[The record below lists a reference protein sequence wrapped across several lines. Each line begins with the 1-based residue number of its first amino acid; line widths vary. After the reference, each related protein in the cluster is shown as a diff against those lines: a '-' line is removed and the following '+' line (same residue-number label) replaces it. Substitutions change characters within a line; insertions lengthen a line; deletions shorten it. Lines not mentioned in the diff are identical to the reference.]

1 MVFLILECFQVDY
14 EGGESGL
21 GSPGI
26 RPEEP
31 LPVAGIDDDYDTGTM
46 ITYGTTSP
54 ISKSNITV
62 TADKVEDGDEEDQ
75 LSSPQLWQLPELEE
89 DLDGPGG
96 GLTGLATI
104 LMMHDIF
111 SVGLQSLK
119 NPEISIHESSFI
131 TIMPQ
136 NL

>member
-21 GSPGI
+21 SSPGI

-46 ITYGTTSP
+46 ITYGTNSP

-89 DLDGPGG
+89 DVDGPGG
-96 GLTGLATI
+96 GLTGLATT
-104 LMMHDIF
+104 DDA
-111 SVGLQSLK
+111 
-119 NPEISIHESSFI
+119 
-131 TIMPQ
+131 
-136 NL
+136 